1 MTENDSTVNVESD
14 SEKITKE
21 INIVLKLKLK
31 LKATK

>member
-1 MTENDSTVNVESD
+1 MTENDSTVNDESD

-31 LKATK
+31 ATK